1 MRDEAGAESGC
12 GLGIVTPGTH
22 TVWGHLAL
30 LGSLC
35 MHPVMGTSFSRVM
48 VEVEVRKCR
57 LLVSRGAAP
66 SKNKC
71 QL

>member
-1 MRDEAGAESGC
+1 MR
-12 GLGIVTPGTH
+12 LGRVMGGDWSSDTGHPHCLGTPGTAQLTLYAPCH
-22 TVWGHLAL
+22 W
-30 LGSLC
+30 
-35 MHPVMGTSFSRVM
+35 TSFSRVM